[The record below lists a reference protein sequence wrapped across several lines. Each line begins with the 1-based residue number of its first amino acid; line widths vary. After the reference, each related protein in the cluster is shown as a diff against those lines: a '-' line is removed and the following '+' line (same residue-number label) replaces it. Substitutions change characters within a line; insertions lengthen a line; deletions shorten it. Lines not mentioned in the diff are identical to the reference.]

1 MAGRGTAR
9 IDLGRSGSG
18 PRVTH
23 SIFATRAVRLGPPA
37 NDNTPALR
45 TILRMTI
52 LGIAVGAVVALA
64 LVLLH

>member
-45 TILRMTI
+45 TILRMTL
-52 LGIAVGAVVALA
+52 LGIGVGAIIAFVV
-64 LVLLH
+64 VILL